1 MIVMS
6 GEQEGSETCSQCG
19 YNSLHPD
26 LVRSAFWH
34 DDRLVV
40 IKDIPALVCE
50 NCREQYYDDA
60 TVVMIDLLRGEGF
73 PAGQAD
79 EELSVPVFSLK
90 HRTKRGEGT

>member
-1 MIVMS
+1 MNEEHGGLES
-6 GEQEGSETCSQCG
+6 CSQCG
-19 YNSLHPD
+19 HPGMRTD

-60 TVVMIDLLRGEGF
+60 TVVLIDLLRGEGF
-73 PAGQAD
+73 PVEQAN
-79 EELSVPVFSLK
+79 EELCVPVFSLK
-90 HRTKRGEGT
+90 GRTKRGEDT